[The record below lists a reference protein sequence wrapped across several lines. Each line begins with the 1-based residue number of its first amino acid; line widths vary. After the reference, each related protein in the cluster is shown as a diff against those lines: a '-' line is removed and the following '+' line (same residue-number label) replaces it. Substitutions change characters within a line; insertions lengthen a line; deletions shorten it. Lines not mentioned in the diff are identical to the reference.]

1 MKRTLVLSGGGTKGI
16 YEFGVLQALKEIGE
30 DHFDKVIGVSVG
42 SLNAAMIVQN
52 DLEKLENM
60 YMHLSSD
67 KIVNGFVPTDMSFKT
82 LSFTVRHNETISFSA

>member
-60 YMHLSSD
+60 YILLLKME
-67 KIVNGFVPTDMSFKT
+67 I
-82 LSFTVRHNETISFSA
+82 IQ